1 MDRKLPAVAYPPFS
15 KPGLVARLLICT
27 ALIACGPQG
36 PLGVIPGGPLAGDV
50 VAQSVANWHFTDD
63 DVTVAIETHGEW
75 IDHSVT
81 VLAMTDGPHLY
92 VPSREGFRKSWV
104 KNIER
109 DPHVR
114 IGVDGRIYHGRAVRV
129 LDQTEADRA
138 ARALIRKYLGLEFE
152 HVRAMLE
159 PPSADDDHIEVWYF
173 RIESLGGD
181 EA

>member
-1 MDRKLPAVAYPPFS
+1 MDRKLPAVTYRPFS

-109 DPHVR
+109 DLEILKFEVGEFICEGERVVVTGSETSRVLSTGRSYTMAWVHIFR
-114 IGVDGRIYHGRAVRV
+114 IQNGRIAEFREYNDTA
-129 LDQTEADRA
+129 AMRA
-138 ARALIRKYLGLEFE
+138 AFLE
-152 HVRAMLE
+152 
-159 PPSADDDHIEVWYF
+159 S
-173 RIESLGGD
+173 
-181 EA
+181 